1 MTPGFSTGFSTGFS
15 AGLDADGLA
24 LGEGTALG
32 DRPGVGVV
40 RGVFEGVLEGGFDAG
55 ADGSAGSSDRVT
67 HGPGAK
73 GMSLSSA
80 TASFGAML
88 MPTKTAVGMAASA
101 IVLPTGIWIL
111 VSSDF
116 LGAA

>member
-1 MTPGFSTGFSTGFS
+1 MGDLPG
-15 AGLDADGLA
+15 AGSVVFDGA
-24 LGEGTALG
+24 FEA
-32 DRPGVGVV
+32 VSE
-40 RGVFEGVLEGGFDAG
+40 GVFEGDEDGDGE
-55 ADGSAGSSDRVT
+55 ADSAGSSDRVT

-73 GMSLSSA
+73 GISSSA